1 MVTNMFDYIYKS
13 YLEWY
18 LFINSGTPGSYF
30 GIFITG
36 LIFFF
41 VMLFCITLHFEYR
54 KYIIKYSEEKQRAK
68 DFEEAYDAVSE
79 GYLELCNKYR
89 EKEEENDSSV

>member
-1 MVTNMFDYIYKS
+1 MFDYIYKS

-54 KYIIKYSEEKQRAK
+54 KYIIKYFEEKQRAK
-68 DFEEAYDAVSE
+68 DFEVAYDAVSE
-79 GYLELCNKYR
+79 GYL
-89 EKEEENDSSV
+89 